1 MQSALLQVQEAVCNR
16 YGLGVLAAW
25 GRRAYAEMQEE
36 GVYGGSRVYQVA
48 VELNLRALSEE
59 ASPVELTEAHSRL
72 RNGEWE
78 LSAYDR
84 ALRMRLIRYAEEDKI
99 LKAKWDAV
107 VQEWRAAIDQE
118 PEDEEPV
125 LLEPRE
131 VDAEEGRPGV
141 EEDRADDRPG
151 DAQRPPVQPYEPGAT
166 VPACPGGSGG
176 AI

>member
-1 MQSALLQVQEAVCNR
+1 MGNVAANSTLMDMDMEHLWILFFERYKRFHKAAETSTWGRTRMQSALLQVQEAVCNR

-118 PEDEEPV
+118 PEDEEG
-125 LLEPRE
+125 LEW
-131 VDAEEGRPGV
+131 
-141 EEDRADDRPG
+141 
-151 DAQRPPVQPYEPGAT
+151 
-166 VPACPGGSGG
+166 
-176 AI
+176 